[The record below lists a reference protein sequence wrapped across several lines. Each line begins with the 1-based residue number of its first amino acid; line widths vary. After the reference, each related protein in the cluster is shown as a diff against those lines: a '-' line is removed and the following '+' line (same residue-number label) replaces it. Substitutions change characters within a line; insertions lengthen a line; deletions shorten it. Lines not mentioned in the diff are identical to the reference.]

1 MRKLST
7 IGFLIWSFAV
17 MAISGG
23 ISAFM
28 RHKPS
33 HVCKWD
39 LCPYKDVTL
48 EDAREAVIE
57 YTGEDSTIAYYLDYL
72 HIQHPDFEYETLEQ
86 IANNYILCRTL

>member
-1 MRKLST
+1 
-7 IGFLIWSFAV
+7 

-23 ISAFM
+23 VSAFM

-33 HVCKWD
+33 HACKWD
-39 LCPYKDVTL
+39 LCPYKDVQP

-72 HIQHPDFEYETLEQ
+72 HIQEPAMEYEELEEIAFNKLTLKQ
-86 IANNYILCRTL
+86 